1 MMMMTTTTTHK
12 GVLGVKYGQ
21 GEDGDGDGDGNGN
34 WDRDRD
40 WYEGDDENVGGG
52 RQQLRRH
59 VRC

>member
-1 MMMMTTTTTHK
+1 MYPLS
-12 GVLGVKYGQ
+12 LGLLAEWCLTAPAAG
-21 GEDGDGDGDGNGN
+21 DGDGDGNGNGN